1 MNVARTIASST
12 WEEASRSRSVIAV
25 ALLSLIVLALSA
37 WTFSHLG
44 GLTVRVGAFF
54 GTDTKLVASQLL
66 ILLMYLWSGMVAV
79 AAAFFGAVAIAG
91 EIASGEATFV
101 MARPVRRAELLLGR
115 WLGIAVVIATFA
127 VATSSAQIFVAYVTS
142 GFVPANAI
150 GVVVFIV
157 MQALVILTVA
167 VALATRL
174 SVAAAAVM
182 TLLLFGL
189 AWAGGVIGGIG
200 AWTNGPAL
208 MQASSFIKL
217 LLPSD
222 AVWRGALLMLE
233 RPGGVFSGAR
243 SVTMAAN
250 PFFGADDAAPELLL
264 AYALL
269 WIAVVLGASVLA
281 FRSRDL

>member
-1 MNVARTIASST
+1 MNAARTIASST

-127 VATSSAQIFVAYVTS
+127 VAVSSAQIFVAYVTS

-150 GVVVFIV
+150 GVVVIIV

>member
-1 MNVARTIASST
+1 MNAARTIASST

-127 VATSSAQIFVAYVTS
+127 VATSSAQIFIAYVTS

-264 AYALL
+264 AYALV

>member
-1 MNVARTIASST
+1 MNAARTIASST
-12 WEEASRSRSVIAV
+12 WEEASQSRIVTATV
-25 ALLSLIVLALSA
+25 VLSLVVLGLSA

-44 GLTVRVGAFF
+44 GLSIRVGAFF
-54 GTDTKLVASQLL
+54 GADTKLVASQLL

-79 AAAFFGAVAIAG
+79 AAAFFGAVAVAG
-91 EIASGEATFV
+91 EIASGEV
-101 MARPVRRAELLLGR
+101 VSVLARPVRRAELLLGR
-115 WLGIAVVIATFA
+115 WLGLAVVIAAFA
-127 VATSSAQIFVAYVTS
+127 VAVTAAQMLVVYLTV
-142 GFVPANAI
+142 GFAPANAI
-150 GVVVFIV
+150 GVVVFV
-157 MQALVILTVA
+157 LAQALVILTVA

-174 SVAAAAVM
+174 PVAGAAVT
-182 TLLLFGL
+182 TLLLFGF
-189 AWAGGVIGGIG
+189 AWVGGVIGGIG

-208 MQASSFIKL
+208 MQASSLTKL

-222 AVWRGALLMLE
+222 AVWRGALFMLE

-264 AYALL
+264 AYALA
-269 WIAVVLGASVLA
+269 WIIVVLGVAILA